1 MTAGER
7 ETPMRLAMIGHKD
20 FPSRSGGVEVVVFEL
35 STRLAQRGHSVTV
48 YNRGRRAGD
57 NQGSVQG
64 VAYVR
69 TATSQRQSLNALLY
83 SITATLQALPPKY
96 DLIHYHALGPSVM
109 LLLPHLRGIP
119 TVATVHGLDWQ
130 RAKWNRLGAAYLK
143 LGERIIARY
152 ADEVIVLSRDVQS
165 YFWNTYGRSTNLIEN
180 AVTPIETAPCC
191 EIRRQFGLEHH
202 EYVLYLARIVPEKGL
217 HHLIRAFRR
226 CEGPY
231 RLAVAGELPD
241 NDYGREIRRL
251 ADGCDRIVFTG
262 FVQGQVLQE
271 LYSNCALYVLPSH
284 VEGMALTLLEAMSAG
299 ARCLTSDIPEN
310 TDVLGEFGTFFISGD
325 EESLYQALSSL
336 LSQPAENPRAEEQ
349 RQLIRRQYSYDTMV
363 EKTLAVYEKA
373 RRRQHTRNKT

>member
-83 SITATLQALPPKY
+83 SITATLQALPKKY

-373 RRRQHTRNKT
+373 RRRQHTRIKT

>member
-180 AVTPIETAPCC
+180 AVTPVETAPCC

>member
-35 STRLAQRGHSVTV
+35 STRLAQRGHSVTA

-83 SITATLQALPPKY
+83 SITATLQALPQKY

-262 FVQGQVLQE
+262 FVQGRVLQE

-310 TDVLGEFGTFFISGD
+310 TDVLGEFGTSFISGD
-325 EESLYQALSSL
+325 EESLYRALTSL

-373 RRRQHTRNKT
+373 RRRQHTRIKT

>member
-83 SITATLQALPPKY
+83 SITATLQALPQKY

-262 FVQGQVLQE
+262 FVQGRVLQE

>member
-1 MTAGER
+1 
-7 ETPMRLAMIGHKD
+7 MRLAMIGHKD
-20 FPSRSGGVEVVVFEL
+20 FPSRSGGVEVVVSEL
-35 STRLAQRGHSVTV
+35 STRLARRGHSVTV

-57 NQGSVQG
+57 NRGIVQG

-69 TATSQRQSLNALLY
+69 TATSRRQSLNALLY
-83 SITATLQALPPKY
+83 SITATWKALPQKY

-109 LLLPHLRGIP
+109 LLLPHLRGTP

-152 ADEVIVLSRDVQS
+152 ADEVIVLSRDVQA
-165 YFWNTYGRSTNLIEN
+165 YFLRTYGRSTNLIEN
-180 AVTPIETAPCC
+180 AVTPVEAAPCR
-191 EIRRQFGLEHH
+191 EIRRRFGLERH

-241 NDYGREIRRL
+241 NDYGREIRAL

-262 FVQGQVLQE
+262 FVQGQVLEE

-310 TDVLGEFGTFFISGD
+310 TDVLGEFGTSFVSGD

-336 LSQPAENPRAEEQ
+336 LSQPAENPQAEEQ
-349 RQLIRRQYSYDTMV
+349 RQLIRQRYGYDTMV

-373 RRRQHTRNKT
+373 RRQRHTRNTT

>member
-83 SITATLQALPPKY
+83 SITATLQALPQKY

-262 FVQGQVLQE
+262 FVQGRVLQE

-310 TDVLGEFGTFFISGD
+310 TDVLGEFGTSFISGD
-325 EESLYQALSSL
+325 EESLYRALTSL

-373 RRRQHTRNKT
+373 RRRQHTRIKT

>member
-83 SITATLQALPPKY
+83 SITATLQALPQKY

-180 AVTPIETAPCC
+180 AVTPVETAPCC
-191 EIRRQFGLEHH
+191 EIRRQFGLERH

>member
-180 AVTPIETAPCC
+180 AVTPVETAPCC

-373 RRRQHTRNKT
+373 RRRQHTRIKT

>member
-57 NQGSVQG
+57 NRGSVQG

-83 SITATLQALPPKY
+83 SITATLQALPQKY

-262 FVQGQVLQE
+262 FVQGQALQE

-349 RQLIRRQYSYDTMV
+349 RQLIRRQYSYDAMV

>member
-83 SITATLQALPPKY
+83 SITATLQALPQKY

-191 EIRRQFGLEHH
+191 EIRRQFGLERH

>member
-83 SITATLQALPPKY
+83 SITATLQALPQKY

-373 RRRQHTRNKT
+373 RRRQHTRIKT